1 MRRIAVIGCSVS
13 GGLASCYLKMRF
25 PHVDV
30 VVIQRP
36 NPRHPIVGESL
47 TEFSTQ
53 LLHEIGLGPYLEES
67 HFHKYGLTFYFK
79 EDIDNPAD
87 TTYATHEAMKIPPMP
102 SNQVNRFALDRR
114 LQERLGE
121 LGGHL
126 VEGTVTEV
134 ALSQSGVHHVQYED
148 GQGTPVTVQA
158 DWVVDTSGRQRVLAR
173 QLGLKREPPF
183 QRSAFWFRLEDFDK
197 SILKQLNESKTFQ
210 PSIDSYYV
218 THHFLGRGNWIW
230 AIPMRPHKE
239 GCRDLI
245 SIGIVY
251 RPDVYGREIRS
262 VDAFVQEV
270 GKEHAVVARLV
281 QSGRI
286 ADTQIYRNYFYET
299 EQSYSHEGWFI
310 VGDAGD
316 TVDPLYSTGMAMTS
330 IQVKQTA
337 ALIAA
342 DLEGRLTEAYV
353 RDLERLYKLTRDSL
367 QREISTFYEVMH
379 DPYQGHLRVHLAS
392 AVYFYLLLPGWL
404 SGYAT
409 DHAGARFLTL
419 AMTRSQPGFESLK
432 ALLQRAAERV
442 GKLTASEIPNLY
454 DQTVNWELFGPCEAQ
469 LPAHIS
475 RLAWFM
481 AKVRWRALRQAGWH
495 EWWRHL
501 PLCVAD
507 ALKASVLRVLLR
519 GRSLRAFTRPP
530 PAAAPNTPP
539 AAAAAASNAAHH
551 A

>member
-13 GGLASCYLKMRF
+13 GGLASCYLKTRF

-30 VVIQRP
+30 VAIQRP

-79 EDIDNPAD
+79 EDIDDPAD

-114 LQERLGE
+114 LQERVGE
-121 LGGHL
+121 LGGKV

-134 ALSQSGVHHVQYED
+134 KLAEHGTHQVRYSD
-148 GQGTPVTVQA
+148 AQGSEITVDA
-158 DWVVDTSGRQRVLAR
+158 DWVVDTSGRNRVLAR

-197 SILKQLNESKTFQ
+197 SILGELNEAKTFE

-230 AIPMRPHKE
+230 AIPMRPHQE

-251 RPDVYGREIRS
+251 RPDVYGREIRD
-262 VDAFVQEV
+262 VDTFVREV
-270 GKEHAVVARLV
+270 GKEHAVVSKLV

-299 EQSYSHEGWFI
+299 KQSYSHQGWFI

-330 IQVKQTA
+330 IQIKQTA
-337 ALIAA
+337 ALIEA
-342 DLEGRLTEAYV
+342 DMAGNLTEAYV

-367 QREISTFYEVMH
+367 QREISTFYPVMH
-379 DPYQGHLRVHLAS
+379 ESYQGHLRVHLAS
-392 AVYFYLLLPGWL
+392 AIYFYMLLPGWL

-409 DHAGARFLTL
+409 DHAGARFLAT
-419 AMTRSQPGFESLK
+419 AMERSKPGFESLK
-432 ALLQRAAERV
+432 ALIELAAERV
-442 GKLTASEIPNLY
+442 GKLPASAIPNLY
-454 DQTVNWELFGPCEAQ
+454 DRTVNWELFGPCESQ
-469 LPAHIS
+469 LPTHLA

-481 AKVRWRALRQAGWH
+481 AVVRWKALRQAGWQG
-495 EWWRHL
+495 WWRHV
-501 PLCVAD
+501 PLCLGDV
-507 ALKASVLRVLLR
+507 LKAGVLRLALR
-519 GRSLRAFTRPP
+519 GRSLKIFTPP
-530 PAAAPNTPP
+530 PVDASREAPRPTGPAPSAAR
-539 AAAAAASNAAHH
+539 H